1 MKGSRTYDGFHDGRK
16 ANSTLWTLGYQSL
29 FHMNQL
35 SSQEAQTKSYN
46 EMSHMFFLTCG
57 IYVKNKDM
65 KIREEVV
72 MVGKGNKKDQNMIKQ
87 I

>member
-1 MKGSRTYDGFHDGRK
+1 MMVSMIEEK

-46 EMSHMFFLTCG
+46 EMSHMFFSH
-57 IYVKNKDM
+57 VEFM
-65 KIREEVV
+65 
-72 MVGKGNKKDQNMIKQ
+72 
-87 I
+87 